1 MKISDIVNRPDVF
14 TICET
19 GAKIPWNDP
28 EFSKRMLKNH
38 LSQEHD
44 WASRSNAIIR
54 RHTDWIA
61 GQLSDP
67 KARILDLGCGPGL
80 YTHMLAQGGYS
91 CVGVDFGPASI
102 EYARERAK
110 DSGLDLEYVL
120 SDVRDYRPQGL
131 FDLVMMVFGELNE
144 FSQED
149 ALLLLFKAAN
159 CLKPGGKVLL
169 EIQTPEAIYGQGQE
183 PPTWEAVNHGTLT
196 EGPYV
201 CLTENA
207 WDELNRRS
215 ATRWHVIKENGEIM
229 SFASCTQSYD
239 KWEFRKLLS
248 DAGLGGEEKV
258 SPEDWPTGEAFDE
271 QLETYICHK

>member
-1 MKISDIVNRPDVF
+1 MKISDIVNRSDIF

-28 EFSKRMLKNH
+28 EFSRRMLQNH

-61 GQLSDP
+61 AQLQGS
-67 KARILDLGCGPGL
+67 KARILDLCCGPGL
-80 YTHMLAQGGYS
+80 YTHRLAQNGYD

-102 EYARERAK
+102 EYARKRARN
-110 DSGLDLEYVL
+110 SGLDLEYVL
-120 SDVRDYRPQGL
+120 ADVRDYRPQGL

-144 FSQED
+144 FSPED
-149 ALLLLFKAAN
+149 ALLLLLKAAN

-183 PPTWEAVNHGTLT
+183 PPAWEAVNKGTLA
-196 EGPYV
+196 EGSYV

-207 WDELNRRS
+207 WNELSKRS
-215 ATRWHVIKENGEIM
+215 STRWHVIRENGEIM

-239 KWEFRKLLS
+239 KWEFRKLIS
-248 DAGLGGEEKV
+248 DAGLTGEEKV
-258 SPEDWPTGEAFDE
+258 SEEEWPAGEAFDE